1 MKNLEKNGVKAVSK
15 LKVLQGIKKMT
26 SKDEF
31 LFNKGDLV
39 NHKGKTNVI
48 TGTSNGGKCVRLMN
62 QGTKNFKLNELKL
75 LEKSKGFVRIN
86 W

>member
-1 MKNLEKNGVKAVSK
+1 
-15 LKVLQGIKKMT
+15 MT

-39 NHKGKTNVI
+39 NQKGKTNVI
-48 TGTSNGGKCVRLMN
+48 TGTSNGGKYVRLMN